1 MPKSNEKRK
10 RTPDSIKT
18 FNKMMEWFKQ
28 NEQAANECA
37 QYCGIPPKRLKNMK
51 PTNIV
56 RSYFKRKIVKDVM
69 KKGYGTE
76 YTGRMVAKAFLNKEA
91 IEANDGYWES
101 LEELCNKY
109 QD

>member
-37 QYCGIPPKRLKNMK
+37 QYCEIPPKRLK
-51 PTNIV
+51 T
-56 RSYFKRKIVKDVM
+56 
-69 KKGYGTE
+69 
-76 YTGRMVAKAFLNKEA
+76 MVIGKA
-91 IEANDGYWES
+91 
-101 LEELCNKY
+101 
-109 QD
+109 